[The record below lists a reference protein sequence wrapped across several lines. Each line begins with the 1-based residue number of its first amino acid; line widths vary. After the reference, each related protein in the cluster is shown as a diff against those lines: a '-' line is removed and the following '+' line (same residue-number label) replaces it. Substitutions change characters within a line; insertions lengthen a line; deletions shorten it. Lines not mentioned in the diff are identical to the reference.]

1 MSHPSAAPHH
11 PSRLALY
18 ARLVRIDKP
27 IGTLLLL
34 WPTLWALWMAA
45 EGPPSWQMFWI
56 FFAGTFL
63 MRSAGCA
70 INDWADRDFDKHV
83 KRTKERPL
91 TAGLIAGWEALAI
104 AAALALVSFAL
115 ILPLNGL
122 TKWLAV
128 VAAVLAGTYPFF
140 KRFFAIP
147 QAYLGIAF
155 GFGIPMAFAAIQ
167 EQVPFVAWLMLLG
180 NVFWAVAYDTA
191 YAMVDRDDDLLLGM
205 KTSAITFGRFDVA
218 AIMLCYAAFLGLMAW
233 AGVLLGLGWPY
244 FAGLVAAA
252 GLAGYHYTLI
262 RERDRMKCFA
272 AFRHNN
278 WLGAC
283 VFAGT
288 LVAYWLK

>member
-1 MSHPSAAPHH
+1 MFE
-11 PSRLALY
+11 RLALY

-34 WPTLWALWMAA
+34 WPTLWALWMATGGRPA
-45 EGPPSWQMFWI
+45 WSLFWI
-56 FFAGTFL
+56 FVIGTFL

-70 INDWADRDFDKHV
+70 MNDWADRDFDKHV

-91 TAGLIAGWEALAI
+91 TAGKIAAWEAVAVAVVL
-104 AAALALVSFAL
+104 ALAAFAL
-115 ILPLNGL
+115 ITPLNAF

-155 GFGIPMAFAAIQ
+155 GFGIPMTFAAVQ
-167 EQVPFVAWLMLLG
+167 DHVPVVAWVMLLA

-218 AIMLCYAAFLGLMAW
+218 AIMICYAVFLGLMAW
-233 AGVLLGLGWPY
+233 AGAQFGLGWPY
-244 FAGLVAAA
+244 WIGLVAAA
-252 GLAGYHYTLI
+252 GCAVYHYTLV
-262 RERDRMKCFA
+262 RERDRMQCFA

-283 VFAGT
+283 VFAG
-288 LVAYWLK
+288 VAAAYALR